1 MKTDAVNPSI
11 SQSQSKIKHLTQA
24 LYSQLKGGREAGGE
38 NFEIDN
44 LCYRLHD
51 AIQTTEKPDIAGHA
65 ESMLW
70 DESDIALITYGDSI
84 LSDGNKPLSV
94 LHQFCRKHFTDYI
107 SWVHILPF
115 FPWTSDDGFSV
126 LDYSTVNQ
134 ALGGWEDIEAIGK
147 DFKLMADL
155 VLNHCS
161 SRSVWFENFKQ
172 GVQPGKDF
180 FFTADDNFDVSQV
193 VRPRTSELLQPV
205 KTSGGEVNVWCTFS
219 HDQVDFD
226 FSNPEV
232 LLEFVR
238 IIRLYLDRGVRV
250 FRLDAVAFTW
260 KRSGTTC
267 INLPEAH
274 DLVRL
279 LRALI
284 ESVRSDA
291 VIITETNVPNIENLA
306 YFGQRDEAH
315 CIYNFALPPLL
326 IHTLLEG
333 DSSRMTRWLMSM
345 PPAVLG
351 TTYFNFIASHDGIGL
366 RPVEGLL
373 SEAELESMRE
383 KLQANGALL
392 SWRELASGEKT
403 IYEVNVSLFD
413 ALRAPSGEERE
424 SVDRM
429 SLAHAIL
436 LGLEGVPAIYL
447 HSFLGTRNDEQ
458 RVLHTGHN
466 RAINRHQWDLDLLS
480 TELEDPCSTHSQCLE
495 QIKSLIKVRRSQ
507 PAFHPNATQFTL
519 NCGRAIFA
527 FWRQSHNRRQSIFC
541 LYNIS
546 GEATSVPMN
555 MLNLIGGD
563 VWVDLITGTTYSI
576 DLPDLP
582 MEPYQAIWLSN
593 LDGQIE
599 AKSGVLR

>member
-1 MKTDAVNPSI
+1 MMVDVVNPSI
-11 SQSQSKIKHLTQA
+11 SRTKYRVRHLIEA
-24 LYSQLKGGREAGGE
+24 LYGGREGVD
-38 NFEIDN
+38 IDT
-44 LCYRLHD
+44 LSDSLSD
-51 AIQTTEKPDIAGHA
+51 AIRPLVAVA
-65 ESMLW
+65 SASVSESDLW

-84 LSDGNKPLSV
+84 LSEGEKPLSV
-94 LHQFCRKHFTDYI
+94 LHQFCRKYFSGYV

-126 LDYSTVNQ
+126 MDYSTVNQ

-172 GVQPGKDF
+172 GLEPGKGF
-180 FFTADDNFDVSQV
+180 FFTADDTFDVSQV
-193 VRPRTSELLQPV
+193 VRPRTSELLQLV
-205 KTSGGEVNVWCTFS
+205 KTNEGEVNVWCTFS

-226 FSNPEV
+226 FSNPAV
-232 LLEFVR
+232 LLEFTR

-279 LRALI
+279 LRTLI
-284 ESVRSDA
+284 ESVQPDA

-333 DSSRMTRWLMSM
+333 DSSRITRWLMSM

-351 TTYFNFIASHDGIGL
+351 TTYFNFLASHDGVGL

-373 SEAELESMRE
+373 SAAELESMRD

-392 SWRELASGEKT
+392 SWRELADGDKS
-403 IYEVNVSLFD
+403 IYEVNVSLYD
-413 ALRAPSGEERE
+413 AFRRTSDGCDDTL
-424 SVDRM
+424 DRM
-429 SLAHAIL
+429 VLAHAVL

-466 RAINRHQWDLDLLS
+466 RAINRHQWQLNALTAVLDEPTS
-480 TELEDPCSTHSQCLE
+480 HHHQCLE
-495 QIKSLIKVRRSQ
+495 RIKQLIDVRRRQ

-519 NCGRAIFA
+519 NCGKAIFA
-527 FWRQSHNRRQSIFC
+527 FWRQSLDRRQSVFC

-546 GEATSVPMN
+546 PEATTIPMAS
-555 MLNLIGGD
+555 LNLIGGD
-563 VWVDLITGTTYSI
+563 AWIDLITGEAHSL
-576 DLPDLP
+576 DKPDLS
-582 MEPYQAIWLSN
+582 MAAYQAIWLSN
-593 LDGQIE
+593 VDG
-599 AKSGVLR
+599 L

>member
-1 MKTDAVNPSI
+1 MKVDAVNPSI
-11 SQSQSKIKHLTQA
+11 NRSQSKVKHLTQV
-24 LYSQLKGGREAGGE
+24 LYGGRQGGRESI
-38 NFEIDN
+38 EIDT
-44 LCYRLHD
+44 LCQRLSEVMAPSD
-51 AIQTTEKPDIAGHA
+51 TVDFAPQA
-65 ESMLW
+65 EVTLW
-70 DESDIALITYGDSI
+70 DETDVALITYGDSV
-84 LSDGNKPLSV
+84 LSEGDKPLTT
-94 LHQFCRKHFTDYI
+94 LHHFCRKHFADSIT
-107 SWVHILPF
+107 WVHILPF

-134 ALGGWEDIEAIGK
+134 ALGDWRDIEAIGK

-172 GVQPGKDF
+172 GVEPGKDF
-180 FFTADDNFDVSQV
+180 FFTADDSFDVSQV

-205 KTSGGEVNVWCTFS
+205 KTSAGEVNVWCTFS

-284 ESVRSDA
+284 ESVQSDA

-326 IHTLLEG
+326 IHTLLEA

-383 KLQANGALL
+383 KLQSNGALL
-392 SWRELASGEKT
+392 SWREHASGEKS

-413 ALRAPSGEERE
+413 ALRSPSGDEGE

-429 SLAHAIL
+429 VLAHAIL
-436 LGLEGVPAIYL
+436 LGLEGVPAVYL
-447 HSFLGTRNDEQ
+447 HSFLGTQNDGK

-466 RAINRHQWDLDLLS
+466 RAINRHQWNLDALNV
-480 TELEDPCSTHSQCLE
+480 ELDDPDSTHSQCLGH
-495 QIKSLIKVRRSQ
+495 IKSLIKARRSQ

-527 FWRQSHNRRQSIFC
+527 FWRQSQDRRQSIFC
-541 LYNIS
+541 LYNVS
-546 GEATSVPMN
+546 GASTSVPLST
-555 MLNLIGGD
+555 LNLIGGD
-563 VWVDLITGTTYSI
+563 VWVDLITGTPYPI
-576 DLPDLP
+576 DLLDLP
-582 MEPYQAIWLSN
+582 LAPYQAVWLSN
-593 LDGQIE
+593 VDGQTE
-599 AKSGVLR
+599 GDA

>member
-1 MKTDAVNPSI
+1 MMVDVVNPSI
-11 SQSQSKIKHLTQA
+11 SRTKYRVRHLIEA
-24 LYSQLKGGREAGGE
+24 LYGGREGVD
-38 NFEIDN
+38 IDT
-44 LCYRLHD
+44 LSDSLSD
-51 AIQTTEKPDIAGHA
+51 AIRPLGAVA
-65 ESMLW
+65 SASLSESDLW

-84 LSDGNKPLSV
+84 LSEGEKPLSV
-94 LHQFCRKHFTDYI
+94 LHQFCRKYFSGYV

-126 LDYSTVNQ
+126 MDYSTVNQ

-172 GVQPGKDF
+172 GLEPGKGF
-180 FFTADDNFDVSQV
+180 FFTADDTFDVSQV
-193 VRPRTSELLQPV
+193 VRPRTSELLQLV
-205 KTSGGEVNVWCTFS
+205 KTNEGEVNVWCTFS

-226 FSNPEV
+226 FSNPAV
-232 LLEFVR
+232 LLEFTR

-279 LRALI
+279 LRTLI
-284 ESVRSDA
+284 ESVQPDA

-333 DSSRMTRWLMSM
+333 DSSRITRWLMSM

-351 TTYFNFIASHDGIGL
+351 TTYFNFLASHDGVGL

-373 SEAELESMRE
+373 SAAELESMRD

-392 SWRELASGEKT
+392 SWRELADGDKS
-403 IYEVNVSLFD
+403 IYEVNVSLYD
-413 ALRAPSGEERE
+413 AFRRTSDGCDDTL
-424 SVDRM
+424 DRM
-429 SLAHAIL
+429 VLAHAVL

-466 RAINRHQWDLDLLS
+466 RAINRHQWQLNALTAVLDEPTS
-480 TELEDPCSTHSQCLE
+480 HHHQCLE
-495 QIKSLIKVRRSQ
+495 RIKQLIDVRRRQ

-519 NCGRAIFA
+519 NCGKAIFA
-527 FWRQSHNRRQSIFC
+527 FWRQSLDRRQSVFC

-546 GEATSVPMN
+546 PEATTIPMAS
-555 MLNLIGGD
+555 LNLIGGD
-563 VWVDLITGTTYSI
+563 AWIDLITGEAHSL
-576 DLPDLP
+576 DKPDLS
-582 MEPYQAIWLSN
+582 MAAYQAIWLSN
-593 LDGQIE
+593 VDG
-599 AKSGVLR
+599 L

>member
-1 MKTDAVNPSI
+1 MMMDVVSSSSSR
-11 SQSQSKIKHLTQA
+11 SQDKVKHLVET
-24 LYSQLKGGREAGGE
+24 LYGGR
-38 NFEIDN
+38 DN
-44 LCYRLHD
+44 VDVDELCERLSD
-51 AIQTTEKPDIAGHA
+51 AIRPVSAAKSPYEG
-65 ESMLW
+65 ESALW
-70 DESDIALITYGDSI
+70 DESDVALITYGDSI
-84 LSDGNKPLSV
+84 LSEGEKPLSV
-94 LHQFCRKHFTDYI
+94 LHQFCREHFLGYV

-126 LDYSTVNQ
+126 MDYSTVNQ
-134 ALGGWEDIEAIGK
+134 ALGGWEDIEAIGN

-161 SRSVWFENFKQ
+161 SRSVWFENFKL
-172 GVQPGKDF
+172 GLQPGSDF
-180 FFTADDNFDVSQV
+180 FFTADETFDVSQV
-193 VRPRTSELLQPV
+193 VRPRTSELLQSV
-205 KTSGGEVNVWCTFS
+205 KTNVGESNVWCTFS

-226 FSNPEV
+226 FSNPGV
-232 LLEFVR
+232 LLEFTR
-238 IIRLYLDRGVRV
+238 IIRLYLDRAVRV

-279 LRALI
+279 LRTLV
-284 ESVRSDA
+284 ESVQPDA

-326 IHTLLEG
+326 LHTLLEG
-333 DSSRMTRWLMSM
+333 DSSRITRWLMSM

-351 TTYFNFIASHDGIGL
+351 TTYFNFLASHDGVGL

-373 SEAELESMRE
+373 SAAELESMRD

-392 SWRELASGEKT
+392 SWRELANGDKS

-413 ALRAPSGEERE
+413 ALQRE
-424 SVDRM
+424 SDGLDQTLDRM
-429 SLAHAIL
+429 VLAHAVL

-466 RAINRHQWDLDLLS
+466 RAINRHQWQLNDLTSVLDNATS
-480 TELEDPCSTHSQCLE
+480 HHKQCLE
-495 QIKSLIKVRRSQ
+495 RIKSLIDVRRRQ

-519 NCGRAIFA
+519 NCGKAIFA
-527 FWRQSHNRRQSIFC
+527 FWRQSLDRRQSIFC

-546 GEATSVPMN
+546 AQATSISTAS
-555 MLNLIGGD
+555 LNLIGGEA
-563 VWVDLITGTTYSI
+563 WIDLITGESYALDMS
-576 DLPDLP
+576 DLPISA
-582 MEPYQAIWLSN
+582 YQAIWLSN
-593 LDGQIE
+593 LDGLPSTGE
-599 AKSGVLR
+599 

>member
-1 MKTDAVNPSI
+1 MMVDVVNPSI
-11 SQSQSKIKHLTQA
+11 SRTKYRVRHLIEA
-24 LYSQLKGGREAGGE
+24 LYGGREGVD
-38 NFEIDN
+38 IDT
-44 LCYRLHD
+44 LSDSLSD
-51 AIQTTEKPDIAGHA
+51 AIRPLGAVA
-65 ESMLW
+65 SASVSESDLW

-84 LSDGNKPLSV
+84 LSEGEKPLSV
-94 LHQFCRKHFTDYI
+94 LHQFCRKYFLGYV

-126 LDYSTVNQ
+126 MDYSTVNQ

-172 GVQPGKDF
+172 GLEPGKGF
-180 FFTADDNFDVSQV
+180 FFTADDTFDVSQV
-193 VRPRTSELLQPV
+193 VRPRTSELLQLV
-205 KTSGGEVNVWCTFS
+205 KTNEGEVNVWCTFS

-226 FSNPEV
+226 FSNPAV
-232 LLEFVR
+232 LLEFTR

-279 LRALI
+279 LRTLI
-284 ESVRSDA
+284 ESVQPDA

-333 DSSRMTRWLMSM
+333 DSSRITRWLMSM

-351 TTYFNFIASHDGIGL
+351 TTYFNFLASHDGVGL

-373 SEAELESMRE
+373 SAAELESMRD

-392 SWRELASGEKT
+392 SWRELADGDKS
-403 IYEVNVSLFD
+403 IYEVNVSLYD
-413 ALRAPSGEERE
+413 AFRRRSDGCDDTL
-424 SVDRM
+424 DRM
-429 SLAHAIL
+429 VLAHAVL

-466 RAINRHQWDLDLLS
+466 RAINRHQWQLNALTAVLDEPTS
-480 TELEDPCSTHSQCLE
+480 HHHQCLE
-495 QIKSLIKVRRSQ
+495 RIKQLIDVRRRQ

-519 NCGRAIFA
+519 NCGKAIFA
-527 FWRQSHNRRQSIFC
+527 FWRQSLDRRQSVFC

-546 GEATSVPMN
+546 PEATTIPMAS
-555 MLNLIGGD
+555 LNLIGGD
-563 VWVDLITGTTYSI
+563 AWIDLITGEAHSL
-576 DLPDLP
+576 DKPDLS
-582 MEPYQAIWLSN
+582 MAAYQAIWLSN
-593 LDGQIE
+593 VDG
-599 AKSGVLR
+599 L